1 MSTAETNVV
10 TVLIAG
16 QEYTLRS
23 QATPEY
29 TRRCAEYLDNIIRE
43 IRLVAGITLETDRV
57 AILAGLALADQL
69 FQARSLAD
77 EAQEG
82 TGDTLARL
90 AAEIES
96 RLADSGLAAT
106 S

>member
-1 MSTAETNVV
+1 MSAGESNVV

-29 TRRCAEYLDNIIRE
+29 TRQCAEYLDTLIRE
-43 IRLVAGITLETDRV
+43 IHQMAGISLETERV

-69 FQARSLAD
+69 FQARSNAD
-77 EAQEG
+77 QVQIG
-82 TGDTLARL
+82 TGDSLARL
-90 AAEIES
+90 SAEIEH